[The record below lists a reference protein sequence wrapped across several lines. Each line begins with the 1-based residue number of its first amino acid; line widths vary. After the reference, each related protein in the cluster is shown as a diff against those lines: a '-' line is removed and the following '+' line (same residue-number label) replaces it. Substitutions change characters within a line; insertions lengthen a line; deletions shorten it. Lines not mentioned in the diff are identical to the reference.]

1 MATMIPARAAGTT
14 PVSRVQA
21 TTKGWLAR
29 RLDLLEDGE
38 YVGPPSPGVP
48 KASASEAS
56 A

>member
-1 MATMIPARAAGTT
+1 VVTLALQT
-14 PVSRVQA
+14 

-38 YVGPPSPGVP
+38 YVGPPTPGVP
-48 KASASEAS
+48 KASSSEAS